1 MIRKSRKINK
11 LRGSRTN
18 GGGCSKMRRG
28 AGHRGGRGNSGLHK
42 HMWSWVVKYDP
53 QHFGKYGFKR
63 PQKTVFKFRPVN
75 LDYLNEKAQELVKNG
90 QAIEEDGKIVIDV
103 TEMGYNKVLGR
114 GKLTQSLV
122 IKSPLFSQS
131 ALRKIEEAGG
141 EAVNL

>member
-1 MIRKSRKINK
+1 
-11 LRGSRTN
+11 
-18 GGGCSKMRRG
+18 MRRG

-63 PQKTVFKFRPVN
+63 PQKTVFKFQTVN
-75 LDYLNEKAQELVKNG
+75 LDYLDEKAQEFVQNG
-90 QAIEEDGKIVIDV
+90 QATEEKGKIVIDV
-103 TEMGYNKVLGR
+103 TKMGYNKVLGR
-114 GKLTQSLV
+114 GKLTQALLV
-122 IKSPLFSQS
+122 KSPLFSQS

>member
-1 MIRKSRKINK
+1 
-11 LRGSRTN
+11 
-18 GGGCSKMRRG
+18 MRRG

-63 PQKTVFKFRPVN
+63 PQKTVFKFQTVN
-75 LDYLNEKAQELVKNG
+75 LDYLDEKAQELLKNG
-90 QAIEEDGKIVIDV
+90 QATEENDKIVIDV
-103 TEMGYNKVLGR
+103 TELGYNKVLGR
-114 GKLTQSLV
+114 GKLTQALL
-122 IKSPLFSQS
+122 IKSPLFSES

>member
-1 MIRKSRKINK
+1 
-11 LRGSRTN
+11 
-18 GGGCSKMRRG
+18 MRRG

-63 PQKTVFKFRPVN
+63 PQKTVFKFQPVN
-75 LDYLNEKAQELVKNG
+75 LDYLDEKAQELVKNG
-90 QAIEEDGKIVIDV
+90 QAIEEGGKIVIDV

>member
-1 MIRKSRKINK
+1 
-11 LRGSRTN
+11 
-18 GGGCSKMRRG
+18 MRRG

-63 PQKTVFKFRPVN
+63 PQKAVFKFQAVN
-75 LDYLNEKAQELVKNG
+75 LDFLDEKAQELVNNG
-90 QAIEEDGKIVIDV
+90 QATEEGGKIVIDV

-114 GKLTQSLV
+114 GKLTQALV

>member
-1 MIRKSRKINK
+1 
-11 LRGSRTN
+11 
-18 GGGCSKMRRG
+18 MRRG

-63 PQKTVFKFRPVN
+63 PQKAVFKFRAVN
-75 LDYLNEKAQELVKNG
+75 LDYLDEKAQELVKNG
-90 QAIEEDGKIVIDV
+90 QATEEKGKIVIDV
-103 TEMGYNKVLGR
+103 TELGYNKVLGR
-114 GKLTQSLV
+114 GKLTQALL

>member
-1 MIRKSRKINK
+1 
-11 LRGSRTN
+11 
-18 GGGCSKMRRG
+18 MRRG

-63 PQKTVFKFRPVN
+63 PQKTVFKFQTVN
-75 LDYLNEKAQELVKNG
+75 LDYLDEKAQELLKNG
-90 QAIEEDGKIVIDV
+90 QATEENDKIVIDV
-103 TEMGYNKVLGR
+103 TELGYNKVLGR
-114 GKLTQSLV
+114 GKLTQALL
-122 IKSPLFSQS
+122 IKSPLFSDS